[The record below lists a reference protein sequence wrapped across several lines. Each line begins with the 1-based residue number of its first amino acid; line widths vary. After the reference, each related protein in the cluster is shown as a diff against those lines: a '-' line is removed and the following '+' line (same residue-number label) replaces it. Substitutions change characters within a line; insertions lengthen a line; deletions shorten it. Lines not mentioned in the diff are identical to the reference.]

1 MRNLC
6 VTNCV
11 CATRLT
17 VLSGGIRDSGLQ
29 EIAIFCNQGRE
40 KISGTNAV
48 CICFSAVSL
57 SLVLRFC
64 TLFLWTRYIYI
75 HRGDTDVTRFTIK
88 RFLTA
93 CDRGRRFIDLSNSFD
108 CRSVHLTILNAV
120 TTRGCVVNAKNP
132 MQINRYSS
140 VDFAKIPALLLPF
153 AENYIR
159 FKVNSLINLIFF
171 NQIFQILSFNM
182 TTETKANNNL

>member
-11 CATRLT
+11 CATPVNCTFGRYQH
-17 VLSGGIRDSGLQ
+17 GIRDSGLQ

-64 TLFLWTRYIYI
+64 TLFLRTRYIYI

-88 RFLTA
+88 RFFTT

-120 TTRGCVVNAKNP
+120 TTRGCVVNAKAQCKSIDIHP
-132 MQINRYSS
+132 
-140 VDFAKIPALLLPF
+140 
-153 AENYIR
+153 
-159 FKVNSLINLIFF
+159 
-171 NQIFQILSFNM
+171 
-182 TTETKANNNL
+182 